1 MWCLHRSWGF
11 GLLVACGGCP
21 LSNTLPEQE
30 TRAKELCFP
39 SHSQEEQ
46 IVTKFSTL
54 KWVSVG
60 CSACLSWKKAL
71 RVGGESDI
79 EDSAVPVPLSDPL
92 TMPSD
97 LKIATTANLLWLK
110 TCQIIP
116 SCSVALS
123 YRFPFSQKSPLLSGE
138 NPRWERA
145 VSGSEIKVHFNAHSL
160 DWCEE
165 AFSRENLLPGHV
177 GGTC

>member
-1 MWCLHRSWGF
+1 MVRVWCLHQSWGF
-11 GLLVACGGCP
+11 GLLIGCGGCP

-39 SHSQEEQ
+39 SRSQEQQ
-46 IVTKFSTL
+46 IVAKFSTL
-54 KWVSVG
+54 KRVSVG
-60 CSACLSWKKAL
+60 CSACLSWKRAL

-79 EDSAVPVPLSDPL
+79 ENSSVPVALSDLL

-97 LKIATTANLLWLK
+97 LKMATTASLLWLK

-123 YRFPFSQKSPLLSGE
+123 
-138 NPRWERA
+138 
-145 VSGSEIKVHFNAHSL
+145 
-160 DWCEE
+160 
-165 AFSRENLLPGHV
+165 
-177 GGTC
+177 